1 MTVAIKTEIAGI
13 REAVAS
19 LNKIEPGLRKQFAAE
34 LNQIAAPALN
44 VAKSRYADLGVPL
57 SGMGKVWQQGSRQ
70 LFPYSATKAQSGVKV
85 TLDTRRN
92 ALAVIVISQKNQ
104 TASIYETAGRKNP
117 SQLSTNLGRTPR
129 PGRTRL
135 FGPAVYS
142 KIREI
147 NKEIE
152 QAALRVFNKVNREL
166 R

>member
-34 LNQIAAPALN
+34 LNQIAAP
-44 VAKSRYADLGVPL
+44 
-57 SGMGKVWQQGSRQ
+57 
-70 LFPYSATKAQSGVKV
+70 
-85 TLDTRRN
+85 
-92 ALAVIVISQKNQ
+92 
-104 TASIYETAGRKNP
+104 GRKNP

-142 KIREI
+142 KIREVT
-147 NKEIE
+147 NEIE
-152 QAALRVFNKVNREL
+152 QAALRVFNKVDREL

>member
-1 MTVAIKTEIAGI
+1 MSVAISTEIAGI

-44 VAKSRYADLGVPL
+44 VAKSRYGSLGLPL
-57 SGMGKVWQQGSRQ
+57 PGMGYVWNQGGRK
-70 LFPYSATKAQSGVKV
+70 LFPYSAAKAKSGVKV
-85 TLDTRRN
+85 RLDTKRN
-92 ALAVIVISQKNQ
+92 TVGVIVISQMNQ
-104 TASIYETAGRKNP
+104 AAAIYETAGRTNP
-117 SQLSTNLGRTPR
+117 SQFATNLGRTPR

-142 KIREI
+142 MIGQVSR
-147 NKEIE
+147 EIE
-152 QAALRVFNKVNREL
+152 QAALRVFNQVNREL